1 MLTQQSI
8 GIFDSGV
15 GGLTVYHAIR
25 KAFPHENLIYFGDTA
40 RVPYGPKSKR
50 TVIDYSIQNTRF
62 LLQQQVKIIV
72 VACNTSSAVAI
83 DTLKEIT
90 DIPVIGVILPGAGA
104 AVTTTRNKRIGV
116 IGTYGTIRSQ
126 AYTKAIQ
133 SLMPDAKVF
142 TQPCPLFVPLAEEG
156 WENHSVTKQIA
167 ADYLKDL
174 IAEGIDTLVLGCTH
188 YPILKNTIQ
197 EVVGPNITLVDSAD
211 AIIPHLKR
219 DLPEAISDG
228 VGKDSFFVSD
238 NEAQFLS
245 IAKRILD
252 NEPQS
257 LQKVRLGESWYVD
270 YSNSYN

>member
-25 KAFPHENLIYFGDTA
+25 NAFPHENLVYFGDTA

-83 DTLKEIT
+83 ETLKEIT

-104 AVTTTRNKRIGV
+104 AAATTRNKRIGV

-133 SLMPDAKVF
+133 SLLPDALVF
-142 TQPCPLFVPLAEEG
+142 SQPCPLFVPLAEEG
-156 WENHSVTKQIA
+156 WENHPVTKQIA
-167 ADYLKDL
+167 AEYLKDI

-197 EVVGPNITLVDSAD
+197 DVVGPNITLVDSAD

-219 DLPEAISDG
+219 DLPEAISNG

-270 YSNSYN
+270 YSNSSS